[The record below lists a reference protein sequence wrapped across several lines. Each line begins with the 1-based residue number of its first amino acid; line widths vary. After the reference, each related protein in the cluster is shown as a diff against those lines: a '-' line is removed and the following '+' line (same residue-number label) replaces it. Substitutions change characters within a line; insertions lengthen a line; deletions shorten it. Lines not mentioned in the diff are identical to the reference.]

1 MRRTTASSSRKPS
14 STGLGRPGAIRRP
27 IATGSTARAWPS
39 SFVSTRRIDP
49 LRPWA
54 TVARSRT
61 HASRCRHTRRMRSST
76 STRVAGSTAD
86 SRSTTSFWGLIRE
99 ADQTPE
105 RVDPD
110 WVRRQSLTFELAE
123 KFLHRHQARGCTF
136 EPIGVAQ
143 GWSAG
148 SYAAAVTALQ
158 NVGYLRVALGGMVP
172 LKTPEILRCLDAVAA
187 VLEPGVEIH
196 LLGVT
201 RLESITRF
209 GDYGVTS
216 FDSTSPFR
224 QAFMDADDNYYQIDG
239 ALCAVRIPQ
248 SDGNT
253 RLRNLIGA
261 GQLPQDEVRALEDAA
276 LAASAATPITRP
288 ASRMRSTPCAPTR
301 NSSLAG
307 PPARA
312 TTETTLAARPWD
324 ACDCGVCRSA
334 GIDVVVFRGK
344 ERNKRRG
351 FHNLEIFRA
360 RLDHRLEPQP
370 V

>member
-1 MRRTTASSSRKPS
+1 
-14 STGLGRPGAIRRP
+14 
-27 IATGSTARAWPS
+27 
-39 SFVSTRRIDP
+39 
-49 LRPWA
+49 
-54 TVARSRT
+54 
-61 HASRCRHTRRMRSST
+61 MRSST
-76 STRVAGSTAD
+76 STRRAGSTAD
-86 SRSTTSFWGLIRE
+86 SRSTTSFSGSIRR

-110 WVRRQSLTFELAE
+110 WVRRQALTFELAE
-123 KFLHRHQARGCTF
+123 KFLRRHEARGCKF

-158 NVGYLRVALGGMVP
+158 DVGYARVALGGMVP

-187 VLEPGVEIH
+187 VLESGVEIH

-224 QAFMDADDNYYQIDG
+224 QAFMDADDNYYQLDG

-276 LAASAATPITRP
+276 LAGVRAYADETTSLEDALDAVCSYEELVTGRP
-288 ASRMRSTPCAPTR
+288 AR
-301 NSSLAG
+301 
-307 PPARA
+307 RA
-312 TTETTLAARPWD
+312 DYETTLAARPWD
-324 ACDCGVCRSA
+324 ACVVGCAVLPASTSWCSGVRNGISGAVSTTSRSFA
-334 GIDVVVFRGK
+334 HDSTIDWSLSLYDRTTDSITPQGRCDPPSGSVRPP
-344 ERNKRRG
+344 RRRPG
-351 FHNLEIFRA
+351 GLQLRC
-360 RLDHRLEPQP
+360 
-370 V
+370 